1 MNAAAISENMIPKS
15 ENRTDRRT
23 KIITAG
29 VLAVWLALVL
39 ELGAAGSFVR
49 QPGSI
54 PVPIIIGVIAPI
66 IVFLVAFWLS
76 ESFHSLVLTA
86 DLRLMA
92 GVQAWRFAGL
102 GFLALY
108 AHGVL
113 PGFFAWPAGLGDMA
127 IGLTAPWIIM
137 ALIQQPDFK
146 DSPLFIG
153 WNLFGMLDLVGAITT
168 GAVSSGLAPGIVGAT
183 TTAPMALLPL
193 VLIPAYLVP
202 LFFMLHLASLFQVS
216 ARSSRNKSRVGTSYA
231 NAG

>member
-1 MNAAAISENMIPKS
+1 MDTTAISENMIPRS
-15 ENRTDRRT
+15 EDAIERRT
-23 KIITAG
+23 KFITAG
-29 VLAVWLALVL
+29 VLAVWLALVF
-39 ELGAAGSFVR
+39 ELGEAGAFVR

-54 PVPIIIGVIAPI
+54 PVPIIIGVIAPL
-66 IVFLVAFWLS
+66 IVFLAAYRLS
-76 ESFHSLVLTA
+76 ELFHQLVMTA

-92 GVQAWRFAGL
+92 GIQAWRFAGL

-127 IGLTAPWIIM
+127 IGLTAPWVIM
-137 ALIQQPDFK
+137 ALIQRPDFK

-153 WNLFGMLDLVGAITT
+153 WNVFGMLDLVSAITT
-168 GAVSSGLAPGIVGAT
+168 GAVSSGLAPGIVGSA

-202 LFFMLHLASLFQVS
+202 LFFMLHLATLFQVS
-216 ARSSRNKSRVGTSYA
+216 ARWSTSASRVSG
-231 NAG
+231 